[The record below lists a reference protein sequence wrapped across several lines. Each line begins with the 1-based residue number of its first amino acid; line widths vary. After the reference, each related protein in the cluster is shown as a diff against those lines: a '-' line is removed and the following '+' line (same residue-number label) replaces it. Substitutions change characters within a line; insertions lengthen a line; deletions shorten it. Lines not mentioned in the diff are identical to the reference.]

1 MVNTTNID
9 DSLLSIV
16 QNINENSTSKLLKEK
31 KSVTKKDTNMKSENN
46 YCIAAVPYATK
57 SLAYQDI
64 QKGIDV
70 YMVKEN
76 VKGNM
81 KIKAYSRCSKKRQE
95 DHDYCHIH
103 KKSFENNT
111 TPDLKIFEK
120 DIVPLDDKDV
130 TKYKATIADEYFE
143 SMGKRG
149 AKKKNV
155 DHNFIFDSDT
165 NPILM
170 VLKHPNAKLTTSLA
184 MFATQ
189 LIKTNTPIS
198 NIILKPLESTNIND
212 NIKSIN
218 DLVST
223 KDTKEIVTKDEDL
236 KDENLKDEDIKDED
250 IEDEDA
256 DDDTSTAS
264 SSIECISIKTM
275 KGKEIFLEPDSNNV
289 YDTDGDEGDY
299 ALLGSFQEIDE
310 KYATIKYN
318 DSFYTVFKQH
328 EDHNYCV
335 FTYRVFDEDQKNIG
349 TLKKSKK
356 GEIKFVPV

>member
-1 MVNTTNID
+1 
-9 DSLLSIV
+9 
-16 QNINENSTSKLLKEK
+16 
-31 KSVTKKDTNMKSENN
+31 
-46 YCIAAVPYATK
+46 
-57 SLAYQDI
+57 
-64 QKGIDV
+64 
-70 YMVKEN
+70 MVKEN

>member
-1 MVNTTNID
+1 
-9 DSLLSIV
+9 
-16 QNINENSTSKLLKEK
+16 
-31 KSVTKKDTNMKSENN
+31 
-46 YCIAAVPYATK
+46 
-57 SLAYQDI
+57 
-64 QKGIDV
+64 
-70 YMVKEN
+70 
-76 VKGNM
+76 
-81 KIKAYSRCSKKRQE
+81 
-95 DHDYCHIH
+95 
-103 KKSFENNT
+103 
-111 TPDLKIFEK
+111 
-120 DIVPLDDKDV
+120 
-130 TKYKATIADEYFE
+130 
-143 SMGKRG
+143 
-149 AKKKNV
+149 
-155 DHNFIFDSDT
+155 
-165 NPILM
+165 M